1 MERNGKSTEKAAPAA
16 QGEQV
21 MSAHLRTEAI
31 YKALQEEGPLKLS
44 DLAGRLSVSMP
55 TIRKDVDAL
64 ARAQR
69 VERSRG
75 MVRLRTGTSFM
86 SDGTGSSHLRNNA
99 EKARIGRKAA
109 SLVGH
114 GESIILDCGAT
125 TTEMAKQLTER
136 EGLRVVT
143 NALNIAMILGAKP
156 SNRIMLPGGLFKPET
171 LSVTDEKASTFF
183 AGMYA
188 DKLFLAA
195 GGVAMDAG
203 LSYPD
208 FIDLHVK
215 RAMIEA
221 ANRVYLVADS
231 SKFGRRDFA
240 AFGAMEAID
249 VLVTDRALEP
259 RYLGWL
265 QQLGIEV
272 IYAD

>member
-1 MERNGKSTEKAAPAA
+1 MNS
-16 QGEQV
+16 
-21 MSAHLRTEAI
+21 HLRSEAI
-31 YKALQEEGPLKLS
+31 YKALLKDGVLRLS
-44 DLAGRLSVSMP
+44 ELAQRLSVSMP
-55 TIRKDVDAL
+55 TIRKDVDEMAQ
-64 ARAQR
+64 AQR

-75 MVRLRTGTSFM
+75 MVRLRQGVSFM

-99 EKARIGRKAA
+99 EKTRIGQKAA
-109 SLVGH
+109 GLVGN

-125 TTEMAKQLTER
+125 TTEMAKNLASR

-143 NALNIAMILGAKP
+143 SALNIAMILGAEL

-171 LSVTDEKASTFF
+171 ISLSGEKTSTFF
-183 AGMYA
+183 EGMFA

-208 FIDLHVK
+208 FIDLHIK

-221 ANRVYLVADS
+221 ANRVYLVCES
-231 SKFGRRDFA
+231 SKFGKRDFA
-240 AFGAMEAID
+240 AFGAIDEVD
-249 VLVTDRALEP
+249 VLITDRGLEP
-259 RYLGWL
+259 RFVEWL
-265 QQLGIEV
+265 TQQDVEI